1 MSTNQPY
8 LQIEN
13 VVKQF
18 GQFTALKQISLA
30 IEKGEFVC
38 FLGPSGCGK
47 TTLLRAIAGLDLPT
61 SAQAKCLLASMQK
74 FSLTFYV

>member
-1 MSTNQPY
+1 MSINQPY
-8 LQIEN
+8 LNIKN

-38 FLGPSGCGK
+38 FW
-47 TTLLRAIAGLDLPT
+47 A
-61 SAQAKCLLASMQK
+61 LLAAVK
-74 FSLTFYV
+74 LRYYVPLQV